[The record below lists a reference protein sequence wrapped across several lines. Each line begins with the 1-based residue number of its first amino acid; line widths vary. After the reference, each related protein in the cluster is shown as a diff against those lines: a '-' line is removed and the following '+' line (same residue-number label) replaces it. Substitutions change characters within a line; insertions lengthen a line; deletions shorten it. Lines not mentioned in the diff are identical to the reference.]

1 MFRSRLKRNAVVGA
15 LASGTGL
22 TFIYDGESRRTLQVY
37 SNIFPIVASNRIVE
51 LLNRDFKVVHN
62 ETAAGIRNALQK
74 KLIDLIE
81 IEMCSMAVFYMQQAK
96 MMGSR
101 SCPSAT
107 YMSSRQK
114 TTEKYFSSKVCTRNF
129 EDLSVQVESKTNHEA
144 SELKCSVSIPGIQ
157 LNFQDDCRNLIALYR
172 LALPSYTSEFAKL
185 EERYLTEFDRIVE
198 TASQIGEKENTLP
211 KSDDEKILLGI
222 LGLSPSPMLL
232 MDYQHCVILID
243 RFRIS
248 LERTTALPRNILDY
262 ITEVRHTLLLR
273 IAIA

>member
-1 MFRSRLKRNAVVGA
+1 MFRSRLTRNAVVGA

-37 SNIFPIVASNRIVE
+37 SNIFPIVASHRIVE

-62 ETAAGIRNALQK
+62 EIAAGIRNALQR

-81 IEMCSMAVFYMQQAK
+81 IEMCSMAVFYIQQAK
-96 MMGSR
+96 VMRSR

-107 YMSSRQK
+107 YMSFRQR
-114 TTEKYFSSKVCTRNF
+114 TSENYFSSKNCTRNF
-129 EDLSVQVESKTNHEA
+129 EDLPVQVESKTNHEA

-157 LNFQDDCRNLIALYR
+157 SNFQDDCRNLIALYR
-172 LALPSYTSEFAKL
+172 LELPSYTSEFAKL

-198 TASQIGEKENTLP
+198 IASQNDEKQNALP
-211 KSDDEKILLGI
+211 KSDDEKILSGI
-222 LGLSPSPMLL
+222 LEHSPSPMLL
-232 MDYQHCVILID
+232 MDYQHCIVLID

-248 LERTTALPRNILDY
+248 LERTNALPRNILEY
-262 ITEVRHTLLLR
+262 ITEVRNTLQ
-273 IAIA
+273 